1 MDSTH
6 GNRVVVYLSFMKIM
20 KLKKMLAVIMTAVV
34 ATGMLAGCGS
44 SSDEKTRLIFTSS
57 RRSLHFCHFLYF
69 SLCKQYAKIEVSFM
83 LIDEETFQRRG
94 FSDVIFCFIEGNP
107 GAEAWFTRRFLGI
120 RSQ

>member
-20 KLKKMLAVIMTAVV
+20 KLKKKLSLSPDLHFLSVIV
-34 ATGMLAGCGS
+34 L
-44 SSDEKTRLIFTSS
+44 KTRLIFTSS

-69 SLCKQYAKIEVSFM
+69 SLRKQYAKIEVSFM